1 MSIRHK
7 TGLGYEDLQNKVKY
21 VYIFK
26 QSYMPPELLLD
37 FVLVYG
43 YFVASKNIFK
53 DKLAFFPFGFS
64 FYTVSF
70 FIIGDICKS
79 HGIQYNDLTKVSW
92 PVLNIGGHFHK
103 QEEEH
108 LQS

>member
-37 FVLVYG
+37 FVLVCLL
-43 YFVASKNIFK
+43 NHRTIR
-53 DKLAFFPFGFS
+53 
-64 FYTVSF
+64 
-70 FIIGDICKS
+70 
-79 HGIQYNDLTKVSW
+79 QY
-92 PVLNIGGHFHK
+92 HFHFTY
-103 QEEEH
+103 
-108 LQS
+108 